1 MGVGGWRQ
9 SDVDSIPTRESA
21 VFGLRGEAE
30 HCEPLF
36 FFNHAK

>member
-9 SDVDSIPTRESA
+9 SDVDSISKRESA

-30 HCEPLF
+30 HCEPFILF
-36 FFNHAK
+36 